1 MVICDK
7 IPINWYFIVQEKF
20 FNLQK
25 LNSINMKKIFIL
37 LFVSLALFSC
47 EKEEDNK
54 IFEYQLLPSENVSNH
69 LVVWGRNGT
78 NYFYNYS
85 KNIDR

>member
-1 MVICDK
+1 
-7 IPINWYFIVQEKF
+7 
-20 FNLQK
+20 
-25 LNSINMKKIFIL
+25 MKKIFIL

-54 IFEYQLLPSENVSNH
+54 IFEYQLLPSENVSKPFSC
-69 LVVWGRNGT
+69 LGEKRT
-78 NYFYNYS
+78 ITFYNYS

>member
-1 MVICDK
+1 
-7 IPINWYFIVQEKF
+7 
-20 FNLQK
+20 
-25 LNSINMKKIFIL
+25 MKKIFIL

-54 IFEYQLLPSENVSNH
+54 IFD
-69 LVVWGRNGT
+69 
-78 NYFYNYS
+78 S